1 LEKIKKLGK
10 YRNIILVLMDI
21 FCIALAYYLG
31 VVIITDTVF
40 KLEPYYVKR
49 LTQTILVSG
58 IVYQIVF
65 HITKRYKNIKR
76 YETGKDYLIYF
87 FSCMASSIIIS
98 IVRKMFHIFMLERTK
113 LILLSGVIISLMM
126 ISYRIII
133 RYILVND
140 IVNKERKKIFDRMK
154 SLRLQGYS
162 YPQIEKLM
170 GCSRYINFSFV
181 LSFFFDSS
189 GGIIPERGLDYHS
202 FLELLQNLEGKIIEK
217 YSKSFLASFWQ
228 GDEAEREIAD
238 GIVGDSA
245 ANKVALKR
253 LNFDNLINGK
263 I

>member
-1 LEKIKKLGK
+1 
-10 YRNIILVLMDI
+10 MDT
-21 FCIALAYYLG
+21 YYLG
-31 VVIITDTVF
+31 SDNETIYKIEFSIKEKDRAKYLSLLEKYLEELVFSEETEYKKLVEEDKIEEENQEGISIENHIFFLHLSAVIEKQKI
-40 KLEPYYVKR
+40 E
-49 LTQTILVSG
+49 
-58 IVYQIVF
+58 
-65 HITKRYKNIKR
+65 
-76 YETGKDYLIYF
+76 DYLPW
-87 FSCMASSIIIS
+87 
-98 IVRKMFHIFMLERTK
+98 IVTVKKKKYSFLRSYTIFMLMA
-113 LILLSGVIISLMM
+113 LLSDDLDKVNN
-126 ISYRIII
+126 SYS
-133 RYILVND
+133 
-140 IVNKERKKIFDRMK
+140 K
-154 SLRLQGYS
+154 
-162 YPQIEKLM
+162 QIEKLM

-245 ANKVALKR
+245 ANKVAIKR